1 VKDLDL
7 PPIPV
12 ARPHMP
18 RAKDL
23 IPYLERLD
31 ETYRYSNF
39 GPLVTELEM
48 RLIEYLDDDGL
59 SLSTCNSA
67 TTGIQGLIETS
78 AEGTG
83 GAWTLPSWTFSATT
97 AAVIGSRS
105 VPNFTD
111 VNEHDM
117 WLSNHDDSKN
127 LIAVAPFGD
136 SPVTGFAIPSKSII
150 IDAAASFDSLTK
162 IKWPSGFDWAVVVSL
177 HATKTLGAG
186 EGGFVFSRNSQWI
199 KSFREWTN
207 FGFDAFRVSGSLG
220 SNSKMSEYHAAV
232 ALASLDMW
240 PETKESL
247 LELAQ
252 IEKGIS
258 ESFGRKTGRAT
269 VNGWASPY
277 WILECNSSDELRSVM
292 DALSR
297 EKIEFRKWWADG
309 CHKMPAYD
317 KVKTVGNLQVTDSLA
332 SRTIGLPHFVGL
344 QKSSLERISRVLEI
358 ALLD

>member
-1 VKDLDL
+1 MKDLN
-7 PPIPV
+7 PQPIPV
-12 ARPHMP
+12 ARPNMP
-18 RAKDL
+18 RANDL

-31 ETYRYSNF
+31 ETHRYSNF

-48 RLIEYLDDDGL
+48 RLIEYLNDDGL

-83 GAWTLPSWTFSATT
+83 GTWTLPSWTFSATT

-105 VPNFTD
+105 VPYFAD

-117 WLSNHDDSKN
+117 WMSNLDSSQN
-127 LIAVAPFGD
+127 SISVAPFGD
-136 SPVTGFAIPSKSII
+136 SPVTGFSIPSKLMI
-150 IDAAASFDSLTK
+150 IDAAASFDSLMN
-162 IKWPSGFDWAVVVSL
+162 IDWPSGSDWAVVVSL

-207 FGFDAFRVSGSLG
+207 FGFDSFRVSGSVG
-220 SNSKMSEYHAAV
+220 TNSKMSEYHAAV

-240 PETKESL
+240 QETRNSL
-247 LELAQ
+247 QELAQ
-252 IEKGIS
+252 IEKRIS
-258 ESFGRKTGRAT
+258 ESLGRKTGRAT

-277 WILECNSSDELRSVM
+277 WILECNSSEELQSVM
-292 DALSR
+292 DELSR

-309 CHKMPAYD
+309 CHKMPAYE
-317 KVKTVGNLQVTDSLA
+317 KVKTLGNLQVTESLS

-358 ALLD
+358 SLLD